1 MTLTHLNDQGYGQ
14 MVDVSDKKESLREA
28 IAHASISM
36 SAEAYDA
43 IVHQRIQKGDALA
56 VAQVAGIQAAKL
68 TSMLIPMTH
77 PLALTKV
84 DLSYSFDEK
93 NHRIDIQSLVRCLG
107 VTGVEMEA
115 LTAASTCALTI
126 YDMAKALDKSMC
138 ISDIYLVKK
147 TGGKSGEY
155 LR

>member
-28 IAHASISM
+28 IAHARISM
-36 SAEAYDA
+36 NAEAYDA

-93 NHRIDIQSLVRCLG
+93 NHCIDIQSLVRCLG

-126 YDMAKALDKSMC
+126 YDMAKALDKSMS